1 MLDLSEVNRTLLLL
15 CRVLHIDL
23 PDCSS
28 HDNFQVRQYRFK
40 RKKNSLFYQ
49 TIEAK
54 STLNLTR
61 SYFKNVCLQMRSDGD
76 VQGSQSVKIRQGH
89 LQGR

>member
-1 MLDLSEVNRTLLLL
+1 MITLKLDS
-15 CRVLHIDL
+15 IDL
-23 PDCSS
+23 
-28 HDNFQVRQYRFK
+28 K
-40 RKKNSLFYQ
+40 EKKKCSLFYQ

-61 SYFKNVCLQMRSDGD
+61 SYFKNVCLQMRSDGN

-89 LQGR
+89 IQGRQSSVQD